1 MSFSIIGKYIKQES
15 SPMEKPIKLRWL
27 VAHEPIHLF
36 LRTAKAFKAAV
47 EKITDNRVEVEILEA
62 HEYKAKYD
70 PNSAA
75 DFTQFDPCLNM
86 VMDGKV
92 EMIQGQTVNYSH
104 YDKNFLVLDMPY
116 LFESHEHCT
125 RVLEG
130 SIGTSLRKS
139 ITNKTD
145 VAGLAFTYSG
155 GYRAIGTKGT
165 ITNFADLE
173 GLEILVG
180 PNPVITDTFK
190 AVGAKPKVAV
200 KTSADFDRLTADA
213 DAVNTTYLRFV
224 GNEITRTN
232 HSMYLTMIAINKK
245 FLESLPLDLQIKI
258 EEAALEASRIER
270 DWAIKDAEDFEK
282 NCSDNGIKINF
293 MPEEEINK
301 FKAAVDT
308 VYDKYQSWWSHPDL
322 PQKIKQS

>member
-1 MSFSIIGKYIKQES
+1 MSFPIKGKYILQES
-15 SPMEKPIKLRWL
+15 FPMQKPIKLRWL
-27 VAHEPIHLF
+27 VAHEPIYLF
-36 LRTAKAFKAAV
+36 LRTAEAFKAAV
-47 EKITDNRVEVEILEA
+47 EKITDNQIEVEILEA

-70 PNSAA
+70 ADSAA
-75 DFTQFDPCLNM
+75 DFTQFDPCLQM
-86 VMDGKV
+86 VMDGKI

-104 YDKNFLVLDMPY
+104 YDRNFLVLDMPY
-116 LFESHEHCT
+116 LFESHDHCT

-130 SIGTSLRKS
+130 PIGTSLRKS

-155 GYRAIGTKGT
+155 GYRTIGTKGSVT
-165 ITNFADLE
+165 SFNDLE

-190 AVGAKPKVAV
+190 AVGARPKVAV
-200 KTSADFDRLTADA
+200 KTSADFDRLTNDA

-245 FLESLPLDLQIKI
+245 FLQNLPLDLQSKI
-258 EEAALEASRIER
+258 EEAALEDTQIER
-270 DWAIKDAEDFEK
+270 EWAIKDAEEFENSCDSK
-282 NCSDNGIKINF
+282 GIKINF
-293 MPEEEINK
+293 MPDEEIDK

-322 PQKIKQS
+322 AQKIKKS